1 MEVLSTLYIIPL
13 MSILIL
19 VLPLSN
25 LRGVRKVK
33 NMIPIV
39 IISGLLLIGF
49 NILGLYV
56 VGLYP
61 WLVILGVITVM
72 VILGEVI
79 LPVLGSIV
87 RDVVVRQ
94 FKRLKAIMVLLLFSQ
109 C

>member
-1 MEVLSTLYIIPL
+1 MEDLSTLYVIPFL
-13 MSILIL
+13 CIFMMSILIL

-39 IISGLLLIGF
+39 IISVLLLIGF
-49 NILGLYV
+49 NILGLCV

-61 WLVILGVITVM
+61 WLVILWVITIM

-79 LPVLGSIV
+79 LPILGSIV
-87 RDVVVRQ
+87 RDVVARQ
-94 FKRLKAIMVLLLFSQ
+94 FKRLKANPK
-109 C
+109 

>member
-1 MEVLSTLYIIPL
+1 MEDLSTLYVIPFL
-13 MSILIL
+13 CIFMMSILIL

-39 IISGLLLIGF
+39 IISVLLLIGF

-61 WLVILGVITVM
+61 WVVILWVITIM

-79 LPVLGSIV
+79 LPILGSIV
-87 RDVVVRQ
+87 RDVVARQ
-94 FKRLKAIMVLLLFSQ
+94 FKRLKANPK
-109 C
+109 

>member
-1 MEVLSTLYIIPL
+1 
-13 MSILIL
+13 
-19 VLPLSN
+19 
-25 LRGVRKVK
+25 
-33 NMIPIV
+33 MIPIV

-79 LPVLGSIV
+79 LPILGSIV
-87 RDVVVRQ
+87 RDVAARQ
-94 FKRLKAIMVLLLFSQ
+94 FKRLKADPK
-109 C
+109 

>member
-1 MEVLSTLYIIPL
+1 MEDLSTLYIIPFL
-13 MSILIL
+13 CIFMMSILIL

-25 LRGVRKVK
+25 LRGERKVK

-39 IISGLLLIGF
+39 IISGLMLIGF

-61 WLVILGVITVM
+61 GLVILWVITIM

-79 LPVLGSIV
+79 LPILGSIV
-87 RDVVVRQ
+87 RDVVARQ
-94 FKRLKAIMVLLLFSQ
+94 FKRLKADPK
-109 C
+109 

>member
-1 MEVLSTLYIIPL
+1 M

-39 IISGLLLIGF
+39 IISVLLLIGF

-61 WLVILGVITVM
+61 WLVILWVITIM

-79 LPVLGSIV
+79 LPILGSIV
-87 RDVVVRQ
+87 RDVVARQ
-94 FKRLKAIMVLLLFSQ
+94 FKRLKANPK
-109 C
+109 

>member
-1 MEVLSTLYIIPL
+1 M

-19 VLPLSN
+19 ALPLSN
-25 LRGVRKVK
+25 LRSERKVK

-39 IISGLLLIGF
+39 IISGVLGLIGF

-61 WLVILGVITVM
+61 WLVILGGGVIIVM

-79 LPVLGSIV
+79 LPILGSIV

-94 FKRLKAIMVLLLFSQ
+94 FKRLKADPK
-109 C
+109 